1 MAHKSL
7 NETMIEALPVP
18 SKGYKLHYFAGYA
31 VDRYPVPVGF
41 AVRVMAT
48 GTKSFLLC
56 YRDTKG
62 EHRNTLGQY
71 PAVRLERA
79 VREAAKLRGLV
90 ENGAEV
96 VPAKIAAEEQRAP
109 AAKVVTVN
117 DVLDDWLK
125 RHADLRSYQHHESA
139 FRRHVRPAI
148 GKLPI
153 HGLNKAP

>member
-1 MAHKSL
+1 
-7 NETMIEALPVP
+7 
-18 SKGYKLHYFAGYA
+18 
-31 VDRYPVPVGF
+31 
-41 AVRVMAT
+41 
-48 GTKSFLLC
+48 TKSCLLC

-90 ENGAEV
+90 ENGAEG

-117 DVLDDWLK
+117 GVLDDWLK

-139 FRRHVRPAI
+139 FRRQVRPAL

-153 HGLNKAP
+153 HGLNKAPIRDMAEDIGDRVGRVMADKVISYLASVLNWYAARVDDFV